1 MFRAPSAPLG
11 AVFYYKV
18 QSNMNQLHDT
28 KELLSILANQSNRV
42 IPAWMAKDAACKV
55 DVGDMS
61 RAELII
67 KTLKQNEMHPALSKL
82 VAAAENEIKKIDT
95 TGQKQSTGVRI

>member
-1 MFRAPSAPLG
+1 MDE
-11 AVFYYKV
+11 
-18 QSNMNQLHDT
+18 SNMLQLTDT
-28 KELLSILANQSNRV
+28 KELLSILANQPNGV

-55 DVGDMS
+55 DTGEVS

-95 TGQKQSTGVRI
+95 TVQKQSTGVRI